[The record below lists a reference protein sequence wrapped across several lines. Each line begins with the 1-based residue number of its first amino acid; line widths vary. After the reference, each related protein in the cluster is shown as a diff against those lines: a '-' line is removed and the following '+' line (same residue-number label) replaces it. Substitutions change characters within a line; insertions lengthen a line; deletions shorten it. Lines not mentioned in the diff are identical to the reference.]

1 LGIYKYTPKWSCLA
15 ASADCSFASIN
26 LFVKLKYDIMSEMRY
41 SAIQSLGNVVTAAE
55 QKNGISGRTK
65 KISEIFGSNVFSLPV
80 MKEYLTESTFLT
92 MVAVIKQNTKI
103 DSNTAENV
111 AKGLK
116 KWAMDNGATHYT
128 HWFQPL
134 TGATAEKHDAFYKPS
149 LDINVQGMES
159 LTASELVQ
167 REPDASSFP
176 HGGLRSTAAAR
187 GYTVW
192 DPSSPAFIVET
203 EYGKTLY
210 IPSIYISYTGESL
223 DYKTPLMKS
232 NELLNQAATAV
243 CHYFDRSV
251 NNVITTL
258 GWEQEYFL
266 VDEQLYNARPDL
278 MLTGRTLF
286 GNKPPRNQQLE
297 DHYFAAIPERVQ
309 NFMVDFEREALK
321 LGIPVLT
328 RHNEVAP
335 GQYECAPMFEELNV
349 AIDHNLLVMDTMS
362 RVASKHGLKILFH
375 EKPFAGVNGSGKHNN
390 WSMATDR
397 GKNLLSPGDN
407 PGNNLYF
414 LTFFI
419 NVIKAVQNHG
429 DLLRASIASAE
440 NDHRLGAN
448 EAPPAIISVFTGS
461 LLEEILN
468 EFRTNGLSD
477 AKDVKDLFDLGVPK
491 IPEAKIDST
500 DRNRTSPFPFTG
512 NKFEFRAVGSS
523 QNCSA
528 SMMVLNTMVA
538 DQLFTFKSK
547 VDTLISKGLNSEDA
561 LIEVLKKEI
570 KDAEKIIFNG
580 DGYSK
585 EWEKEA
591 QKRGLANL
599 KSTPEALDALISKT
613 STELFVK
620 HSILN
625 ERELHARHEVEL
637 EKYIKKLEI
646 ESLLYNEIT
655 KTLIFPAA
663 YRYSQSLIENYRG
676 LAEIGLQK
684 AADKVKNDIE
694 IVTNH
699 IDELRDNLKIM
710 NELVEKA
717 HHKKETRAIALVF
730 AEKIKPCFDK
740 IRAHADALELLVD
753 DAEWK
758 LPKYREMLF
767 VR

>member
-1 LGIYKYTPKWSCLA
+1 
-15 ASADCSFASIN
+15 
-26 LFVKLKYDIMSEMRY
+26 MSEMRY
-41 SAIQSLGNVVTAAE
+41 SAISSLGASSNLLE
-55 QKNGISGRTK
+55 QKEGLGNKSK
-65 KISEIFGSNVFSLPV
+65 KISEIFGTNVFSLQV
-80 MKEYLTESTFLT
+80 MKEYLTESTYLK
-92 MVAVIKQNTKI
+92 MVAVIKQNSKI
-103 DSNTAENV
+103 DSMTAENV

-134 TGATAEKHDAFYKPS
+134 TGTTAEKHDAFYKPS

-187 GYTVW
+187 GYTIW
-192 DPSSPAFIVET
+192 DPSSPAFIIET
-203 EYGKTLY
+203 ELGRTLY
-210 IPSIYISYTGESL
+210 IPSIYISYTGEAL

-243 CHYFDRSV
+243 CHYFDKEI

-266 VDEQLYNARPDL
+266 IDEQLFNARPDL
-278 MLTGRTLF
+278 VLTGRTLF
-286 GNKPPRNQQLE
+286 GNKPARNQQLE
-297 DHYFAAIPERVQ
+297 DHYFGAIPGRVQ
-309 NFMVDFEREALK
+309 NFMIDFEREALK

-362 RVASKHGLKILFH
+362 RIASKHGLKILFH

-390 WSMATDR
+390 WSMATDK
-397 GKNLLSPGDN
+397 GNNLLTPGEN

-419 NVIKAVQNHG
+419 NVIKAVYTHS

-461 LLEEILN
+461 LMEEILN
-468 EFRTNGLSD
+468 YFKQNGLSD
-477 AKDVKDLFDLGVPK
+477 VKNTKDLFDLGVPK
-491 IPEAKIDST
+491 IPEAKIDTT

-528 SMMVLNTMVA
+528 SMTVLNTMVA
-538 DQLFTFKSK
+538 DQLFKFK
-547 VDTLISKGLNSEDA
+547 VDVDALVAKGLKAHDA
-561 LIEVLKKEI
+561 IVEVLKKDI
-570 KDAEKIIFNG
+570 RDCEKGIFNG

-591 QKRGLANL
+591 QKRGLSNL
-599 KSTPEALDALISKT
+599 KTTPEALDALISENSINIFT
-613 STELFVK
+613 K

-625 ERELHARHEVEL
+625 ERELHAKHEVEL
-637 EKYIKKLEI
+637 EKYIKKLDI
-646 ESLLYNEIT
+646 ESLLYDEIT
-655 KTLIFPAA
+655 NTLIFPAA
-663 YRYSQSLIENYRG
+663 YKHSQKLIDNYKG
-676 LAEIGLQK
+676 LNEMGLQK
-684 AADKVKNDIE
+684 AADKVKYEVE
-694 IVTNH
+694 IVINH
-699 IDELRDNLKIM
+699 IDELRENIRLMKDARD
-710 NELVEKA
+710 KA
-717 HHKKETRAIALVF
+717 FAKKDSRSTAILF
-730 AEKIKPCFDK
+730 AEKVKPYFEV
-740 IRAHADALELLVD
+740 IREHADALELLVD
-753 DAEWK
+753 DADWK